1 MVSAVP
7 SYVNDEVAFAD
18 LSRPPQA
25 RASNPGW
32 DDKLELGRGRLAA
45 AELLQAPWKGAL
57 KIHNGLIARAHEL
70 SPRTSMK
77 AKATAVQV
85 KWLAAVAKVIGAI
98 TLLLR
103 TLHDIKLL

>member
-1 MVSAVP
+1 
-7 SYVNDEVAFAD
+7 
-18 LSRPPQA
+18 
-25 RASNPGW
+25 
-32 DDKLELGRGRLAA
+32 
-45 AELLQAPWKGAL
+45 
-57 KIHNGLIARAHEL
+57 
-70 SPRTSMK
+70 MK